1 MNRDLVLATLVL
13 IVCGSLAW
21 LPGLLPSLKPRGR
34 GDEGAARERAA
45 WWRLWLPLAPA
56 AIALAL
62 LVGWALQ
69 EPSETDELLRPT
81 ALALA
86 VPLGLVWARA
96 LVRAARALRVRD
108 AGAPAAV
115 VGLLRP
121 RVVIDRA
128 FERTLDGAALEAAR
142 AHEAAHARHR
152 DPLRIWLAQIACD
165 LQWPF
170 GAAPARLAA
179 WLDALELARDD
190 EARRGGVRGEDLA
203 SALVSAAR
211 LAPHA
216 RLGAAAIAML
226 GTPEA
231 LLAARV
237 SRLLQPLDAVAPRAS
252 TSTTTTRLVVA
263 ALVATVAGAALAG
276 WTHGDLV
283 LRALPFVTS

>member
-1 MNRDLVLATLVL
+1 MNRDLVLGTLVL

-21 LPGLLPSLKPRGR
+21 LPGLLPSRAPRG
-34 GDEGAARERAA
+34 ETGAARERAA
-45 WWRLWLPLAPA
+45 WRRLWLPLAPA
-56 AIALAL
+56 ALALAV

-69 EPSETDELLRPT
+69 EPSETDELLLPA

-96 LVRAARALRVRD
+96 LIRAVRALRVRE

-121 RVVIDRA
+121 RVVIDPAFGRA
-128 FERTLDGAALEAAR
+128 VDGAALTAAR
-142 AHEAAHARHR
+142 AHEEAHARHR

-165 LQWPF
+165 VQWPF

-179 WLDALELARDD
+179 WLEALELARDD
-190 EARRGGVRGEDLA
+190 EARRAGVPGEDLA

-211 LAPHA
+211 HAPHA
-216 RLGAAAIAML
+216 RLDAIATL
-226 GTPEA
+226 GAPEE
-231 LLAARV
+231 LLAVRV
-237 SRLLQPLDAVAPRAS
+237 ARLLRPLEPDLAPHSARRWLVA
-252 TSTTTTRLVVA
+252 A
-263 ALVATVAGAALAG
+263 ALVVTVAGAALAG